1 MPAALLKKQFESV
14 LGGHLDWQSRPEL
27 EWVRSGIPEID
38 LPRGCLTEVFGPAS
52 SGRTTLLHSILAEAT
67 EREEICALVD
77 TDDAF
82 DPASATAAGV
92 RLDRLIWVRS
102 SHNAEHALK
111 AADLLIQGGGFG
123 VVAMDL
129 GDTPLYSARRISLTS
144 WFRLRRAVE
153 HTPTVLIS
161 VSRQSNAK
169 TCASLTLECRREREA
184 WTGNLLRGIRVRVT
198 STERSKACSPVF
210 TATAI

>member
-38 LPRGCLTEVFGPAS
+38 LPRGCLTEIFGSSS

-67 EREEICALVD
+67 AREEVCALVD

-82 DPASATAAGV
+82 DPASASSAGV

-129 GDTPLYSARRISLTS
+129 GDTPVWSARRISLTS

-153 HTPTVLIS
+153 HTPTVLLSI
-161 VSRQSNAK
+161 SRQSNAK
-169 TCASLTLECRREREA
+169 TCASLTLECRRERA
-184 WTGNLLRGIRVRVT
+184 SWTGNLLRGIRVRVT
-198 STERSKACSPVF
+198 STERSRACSPVF
-210 TATAI
+210 MATAI